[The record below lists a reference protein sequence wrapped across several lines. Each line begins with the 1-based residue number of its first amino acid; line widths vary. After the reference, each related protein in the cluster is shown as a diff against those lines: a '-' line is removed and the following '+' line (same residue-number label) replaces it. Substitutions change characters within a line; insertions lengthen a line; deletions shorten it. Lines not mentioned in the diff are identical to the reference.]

1 MPMIRLTAAPLL
13 LLLAA
18 CNGQPDDL
26 PGGEDTHPYAGIA
39 ESDRLR
45 FTGTE
50 PFWGGEVRG
59 TALRFSTVEE
69 PEGRSISVT
78 RFAGRGGASWSG
90 ELGGGPFTLLASEGE
105 CNDGMS
111 DRTYPFSVTVQ
122 LGKQMLSGCGWTDAR
137 PFTGPEAP

>member
-1 MPMIRLTAAPLL
+1 MTRFAAALPL

-26 PGGEDTHPYAGIA
+26 PGGEDPRPYAGIA

-59 TALRFSTVEE
+59 TTLRFSTAEE
-69 PEGRSISVT
+69 PEGRSITVT

-90 ELGGGPFTLLASEGE
+90 ELAGAPFTLLASEGA
-105 CNDGMS
+105 CSDGMS
-111 DRTYPFSVTVQ
+111 DRSYPFTVTVQ
-122 LGKQMLSGCGWTDAR
+122 NGEQLLSGCGWTDAR
-137 PFTGPEAP
+137 PFTGSEAP